1 MAYSAVPAVVTGQTY
16 LASDYNTYIKDNLAA
31 LWQYTTAGDIVYATS
46 SSTLAR
52 LGVGSN
58 GKVLTVTSG
67 LPAWETPATQLTL
80 ADVYPVGCIY
90 TTTISTDPATVFG
103 FGTWAAIG
111 DGRVLVGNGTS
122 DAAYTAGAT
131 GGESTHVLTEAELAA
146 HTHLQNAHNHTQDAH
161 THLQNSH
168 NHTQDAHNHTQ
179 NAHTH
184 SVANQTETNF
194 KEGTGAT
201 NVIPNNVAGNTG
213 ATTATN
219 NAATATNQ
227 AATAVNQ
234 NATATN
240 QAATAINQ
248 NAGSGTAH
256 NNMPPYL
263 VVYFWTR
270 TA

>member
-46 SSTLAR
+46 SSTLSR
-52 LGVGSN
+52 LGVGAN
-58 GKVLTVTSG
+58 GKVLTVTAG

-80 ADVYPVGCIY
+80 ADVYPIGCIY
-90 TTTISTDPATVFG
+90 TSTVSTDPATVFG

-122 DAAYTAGAT
+122 DALYNAGAT

-146 HTHLQNAHNHTQDAH
+146 HTHTQNSHNHTQDAH
-161 THLQNSH
+161 THTQNSH

-179 NAHTH
+179 NAHSHT
-184 SVANQTETNF
+184 VANQATTTF
-194 KEGTGAT
+194 KEGTSADT
-201 NVIPNNVAGNTG
+201 IPNNIDGNTG
-213 ATTATN
+213 STTATN

-227 AATAVNQ
+227 ATTAVNQ